1 MKTEGTLQAGQGYPP
16 LAFDARKR
24 PFDHGERKMNW
35 LVKTFSSSIGK
46 KQVMAV
52 TGLSFCVFVTVHLLG
67 NLTIYAGKDSFLS
80 YVDHLHSVEALVTFA
95 EFGLIF
101 FAVLHIGMGLFL
113 FLENYKARPVSYAVK
128 KSAGG
133 QTIGS
138 WSAPYTGAL
147 ILVFVIVHLIKFRF
161 VDKMTI
167 NDFVILSDTFADFGF
182 WTLFYIA
189 GVIVVAVHVSHGFW
203 SGFQTLGLSH
213 PKYMP
218 FIERLRIV
226 FSLIIGIG
234 FASIPVFVFLSL

>member
-1 MKTEGTLQAGQGYPP
+1 M
-16 LAFDARKR
+16 D
-24 PFDHGERKMNW
+24 W
-35 LVKTFSSSIGK
+35 LVKTFTSSIGK

-52 TGLSFCVFVTVHLLG
+52 TGLAFCVFIAVHLMG
-67 NLTIYAGKDSFLS
+67 NLTLYAGKDSFLS
-80 YVDHLHSVEALVTFA
+80 YVDHLHSVEALVTLA

-101 FAVLHIGMGLFL
+101 FAVLHIGMGLYL
-113 FLENYKARPVSYAVK
+113 FLENRKARPVSYAVD

-133 QTIGS
+133 RTIGS
-138 WSAPYTGAL
+138 RTAPYTGAL

-167 NDFVILSDTFADFGF
+167 NDFVILSNTFADFSF

-189 GVIVVAVHVSHGFW
+189 GVIVVAVHVSHGLW

-218 FIERLRIV
+218 WVERLGII

-234 FASIPVFVFLSL
+234 FGSIPVFLFLSL

>member
-1 MKTEGTLQAGQGYPP
+1 
-16 LAFDARKR
+16 
-24 PFDHGERKMNW
+24 MNW

-46 KQVMAV
+46 KQVQAV
-52 TGLSFCVFVTVHLLG
+52 TGLFFCLFVAVHLMG
-67 NLTIYAGKDSFLS
+67 NLTIYAGKESFLS
-80 YVDHLHSVEALVTFA
+80 YVDRLHSVEALVTLA

-101 FAVLHIGMGLFL
+101 FAVLHIGMGLYL
-113 FLENYKARPVSYAVK
+113 FLENRRARPVAYAVD

-133 QTIGS
+133 RTIGS
-138 WSAPYTGAL
+138 RTGPYTGAL
-147 ILVFVIVHLIKFRF
+147 ILVFVIFHLLRFRF

-167 NDFVILSDTFADFGF
+167 NDFTILSNTFAEFGF

-203 SGFQTLGLSH
+203 SGFQTLGLNH

-218 FIERLRIV
+218 FVERVGII

-234 FASIPVFVFLSL
+234 FASIPIFLFLSL

>member
-1 MKTEGTLQAGQGYPP
+1 
-16 LAFDARKR
+16 
-24 PFDHGERKMNW
+24 MNW

-52 TGLSFCVFVTVHLLG
+52 TGLLFCLFITVHLMG
-67 NLTIYAGKDSFLS
+67 NLTIYGGKDSFLS
-80 YVDHLHSVEALVTFA
+80 YVDHLHSVEALVTLA

-101 FAVLHIGMGLFL
+101 FAVLHIGMGLYL
-113 FLENYKARPVSYAVK
+113 FLENRRARPIAYAID

-133 QTIGS
+133 RTIGS
-138 WSAPYTGAL
+138 RTSPYTGAL
-147 ILVFVIVHLIKFRF
+147 ILLFVITHLLKFRF

-167 NDFVILSDTFADFGF
+167 NDFTILSSTFADFGF

-218 FIERLRIV
+218 FVERFAIV

-234 FASIPVFVFLSL
+234 FASIPVYLFLSL

>member
-1 MKTEGTLQAGQGYPP
+1 
-16 LAFDARKR
+16 
-24 PFDHGERKMNW
+24 MNW

-46 KQVMAV
+46 KQVQAV
-52 TGLSFCVFVTVHLLG
+52 TGLLFCLFVAVHLMG
-67 NLTIYAGKDSFLS
+67 NLTIYAGKEAFLS
-80 YVDHLHSVEALVTFA
+80 YVDHLHSVEALVTVA

-101 FAVLHIGMGLFL
+101 FAVLHIGMGLYL
-113 FLENYKARPVSYAVK
+113 FLENRRARPVVYAVD

-133 QTIGS
+133 RTIGS
-138 WSAPYTGAL
+138 RTAPYSGAL
-147 ILVFVIVHLIKFRF
+147 ILVFVIFHLIKFRF

-167 NDFVILSDTFADFGF
+167 NDFTILSNTFAEFGF

-203 SGFQTLGLSH
+203 SGFQTLGLNH

-218 FIERLRIV
+218 FVERVGIV

-234 FASIPVFVFLSL
+234 FASIPIFLFLSL

>member
-1 MKTEGTLQAGQGYPP
+1 
-16 LAFDARKR
+16 
-24 PFDHGERKMNW
+24 MNW

-46 KQVMAV
+46 KQVQAV
-52 TGLSFCVFVTVHLLG
+52 TGLLFCLFVAVHLMG
-67 NLTIYAGKDSFLS
+67 NLTIYAGKESFLS
-80 YVDHLHSVEALVTFA
+80 YVDHLHSVEALVTVA

-101 FAVLHIGMGLFL
+101 FAVLHIGMGLYL
-113 FLENYKARPVSYAVK
+113 FLENRRARPVAYAVD

-133 QTIGS
+133 RTIGS
-138 WSAPYTGAL
+138 RTAPYTGAL
-147 ILVFVIVHLIKFRF
+147 ILVFVIFHLIRFRF

-167 NDFVILSDTFADFGF
+167 NDFTILSNTFAEFGF

-203 SGFQTLGLSH
+203 SGFQTLGLNH

-218 FIERLRIV
+218 VLERVGII

-234 FASIPVFVFLSL
+234 FASIPVFLFVSL

>member
-1 MKTEGTLQAGQGYPP
+1 
-16 LAFDARKR
+16 
-24 PFDHGERKMNW
+24 MNW

-46 KQVMAV
+46 KQVQAV
-52 TGLSFCVFVTVHLLG
+52 TGLLFCLFVAVHLMG
-67 NLTIYAGKDSFLS
+67 NLTIYAGKESFLS
-80 YVDHLHSVEALVTFA
+80 YVDHLHSFEALVTVA

-101 FAVLHIGMGLFL
+101 FAVLHIGMGLYL
-113 FLENYKARPVSYAVK
+113 FLENRRARPVAYAVD

-133 QTIGS
+133 RTIGS
-138 WSAPYTGAL
+138 RTAPYTGAL
-147 ILVFVIVHLIKFRF
+147 ILVFVIFHLIRFRF

-167 NDFVILSDTFADFGF
+167 NDFTILSNTFAEFGF

-203 SGFQTLGLSH
+203 SGFQTLGLNH

-218 FIERLRIV
+218 VLERVGII

-234 FASIPVFVFLSL
+234 FASIPIFLFLSL

>member
-1 MKTEGTLQAGQGYPP
+1 MVE
-16 LAFDARKR
+16 
-24 PFDHGERKMNW
+24 MNW
-35 LVKTFSSSIGK
+35 LVKTFTSSIGK

-52 TGLSFCVFVTVHLLG
+52 TGLCFCLFIAVHLMG
-67 NLTIYAGKDSFLS
+67 NFTIYAGKDSFLS
-80 YVDHLHSVEALVTFA
+80 YVDHLHSVEALVTIA
-95 EFGLIF
+95 EMGLIF
-101 FAVLHIGMGLFL
+101 LAVLHIGMGLFL
-113 FLENYKARPVSYAVK
+113 FLENRRARPAPYAVK

-138 WSAPYTGAL
+138 WTAPYTGVL

-167 NDFVILSDTFADFGF
+167 DDFVILSKTFADFGF

-189 GVIVVAVHVSHGFW
+189 GVILVAVHVSHGFW

-218 FIERLRIV
+218 LIERLAIV
-226 FSLIIGIG
+226 VSLVIGIG
-234 FASIPVFVFLSL
+234 FASIPVFLFLSL

>member
-1 MKTEGTLQAGQGYPP
+1 
-16 LAFDARKR
+16 
-24 PFDHGERKMNW
+24 MNW

-46 KQVMAV
+46 KQVQAV
-52 TGLSFCVFVTVHLLG
+52 TGLLFCLFVAVHLMG
-67 NLTIYAGKDSFLS
+67 NLTIYAGKESFLS
-80 YVDHLHSVEALVTFA
+80 YVDHLHSFEALVTVA

-101 FAVLHIGMGLFL
+101 FAVLHIGMGLYL
-113 FLENYKARPVSYAVK
+113 FLENRRARPVAYAVD

-133 QTIGS
+133 RTIGS
-138 WSAPYTGAL
+138 RTAPYTGAL
-147 ILVFVIVHLIKFRF
+147 ILVFVIFHLIKFRF

-167 NDFVILSDTFADFGF
+167 NDFVILSNTFAEFGF

-203 SGFQTLGLSH
+203 SGFQTLGLNH

-218 FIERLRIV
+218 LVERVGIV

-234 FASIPVFVFLSL
+234 FASIPVFLFVSL

>member
-1 MKTEGTLQAGQGYPP
+1 
-16 LAFDARKR
+16 
-24 PFDHGERKMNW
+24 MNW

-46 KQVMAV
+46 KQVQAV
-52 TGLSFCVFVTVHLLG
+52 TGLLFCLFVAVHLMG
-67 NLTIYAGKDSFLS
+67 NLTIYAGKEAFLS
-80 YVDHLHSVEALVTFA
+80 YVDHLHSVEALVTVA

-101 FAVLHIGMGLFL
+101 FAVLHIGMGLYL
-113 FLENYKARPVSYAVK
+113 FLENRRARPVAYAVD

-133 QTIGS
+133 RTIGS
-138 WSAPYTGAL
+138 RTGPYTGAL
-147 ILVFVIVHLIKFRF
+147 ILVFVIFHLIRFRF

-167 NDFVILSDTFADFGF
+167 NDFTILSNTFAEFGF

-203 SGFQTLGLSH
+203 SGFQTLGLNH

-218 FIERLRIV
+218 FVERVGII

-234 FASIPVFVFLSL
+234 FASIPIFLLLSL

>member
-1 MKTEGTLQAGQGYPP
+1 
-16 LAFDARKR
+16 
-24 PFDHGERKMNW
+24 MNW

-46 KQVMAV
+46 KQVQAV
-52 TGLSFCVFVTVHLLG
+52 TGLLFCLFVAVHLMG
-67 NLTIYAGKDSFLS
+67 NLTIYAGKESFLS
-80 YVDHLHSVEALVTFA
+80 YVDHLHSFEALVTVA

-101 FAVLHIGMGLFL
+101 FAVLHIGMGLYL
-113 FLENYKARPVSYAVK
+113 FLENRRARPVAYAVD

-133 QTIGS
+133 RTIGS
-138 WSAPYTGAL
+138 RTGPYTGAL
-147 ILVFVIVHLIKFRF
+147 ILVFVIFHLIRFRF

-167 NDFVILSDTFADFGF
+167 NDFTILSNTFAEFGF

-203 SGFQTLGLSH
+203 SGFQTLGLNH

-218 FIERLRIV
+218 VLERVGII

-234 FASIPVFVFLSL
+234 FASIPVFLFVSL

>member
-1 MKTEGTLQAGQGYPP
+1 
-16 LAFDARKR
+16 
-24 PFDHGERKMNW
+24 
-35 LVKTFSSSIGK
+35 
-46 KQVMAV
+46 MAV
-52 TGLSFCVFVTVHLLG
+52 TGLAFCVFIAVHLTG
-67 NLTIYAGKDSFLS
+67 NLTLYAGKDPFLS
-80 YVDHLHSVEALVTFA
+80 YVDHLHSVEALVTLA

-101 FAVLHIGMGLFL
+101 FAVLHIGMGLYL
-113 FLENYKARPVSYAVK
+113 FLENRKARPVSYAVQ

-133 QTIGS
+133 RTIGS
-138 WSAPYTGAL
+138 RTAPYTGAL

-161 VDKMTI
+161 IDKMTI
-167 NDFVILSDTFADFGF
+167 NDFVILSNTFRDFGF

-218 FIERLRIV
+218 WVERLGIV

-234 FASIPVFVFLSL
+234 FGSIPVFLFLSL

>member
-1 MKTEGTLQAGQGYPP
+1 VCPP
-16 LAFDARKR
+16 LAFDVSKR
-24 PFDHGERKMNW
+24 PFDHGERRMNW
-35 LVKTFSSSIGK
+35 LVKTFMSSIGK

-52 TGLSFCVFVTVHLLG
+52 TGLCFCLFIGVHLMG

-80 YVDHLHSVEALVTFA
+80 YVDHLHSVEALVTLA

-113 FLENYKARPVSYAVK
+113 FLENRSARPAPYAVK

-133 QTIGS
+133 QTIAS
-138 WSAPYTGAL
+138 STSPYTGAL
-147 ILVFVIVHLIKFRF
+147 ILIFVIAHLIKFRF

-167 NDFVILSDTFADFGF
+167 DDFVILSNTFVDFGF

-218 FIERLRIV
+218 FIERLGIV

-234 FASIPVFVFLSL
+234 FASIPVFMFLSL

>member
-1 MKTEGTLQAGQGYPP
+1 MVE
-16 LAFDARKR
+16 
-24 PFDHGERKMNW
+24 MNW
-35 LVKTFSSSIGK
+35 LVKTFTSSIGK

-52 TGLSFCVFVTVHLLG
+52 TGLSFCLFVTVHMMG

-80 YVDHLHSVEALVTFA
+80 YVDRLHSFESLVTVA
-95 EFGLIF
+95 EFGLILL
-101 FAVLHIGMGLFL
+101 AVLHIGMGLYL
-113 FLENYKARPVSYAVK
+113 FLENRKARPAPYAVK

-138 WSAPYTGAL
+138 WTAPYTGVL

-161 VDKMTI
+161 VEKMTI
-167 NDFVILSDTFADFGF
+167 DDFVILSKTFADLGF

-189 GVIVVAVHVSHGFW
+189 GVIVVAIHVSHGFW

-218 FIERLRIV
+218 LVERLGII
-226 FSLIIGIG
+226 FSFIIGIG

>member
-1 MKTEGTLQAGQGYPP
+1 
-16 LAFDARKR
+16 
-24 PFDHGERKMNW
+24 MNW

-46 KQVMAV
+46 KQVQAV
-52 TGLSFCVFVTVHLLG
+52 TGLLFCLFVAVHLMG
-67 NLTIYAGKDSFLS
+67 NLTIYAGKESFLS
-80 YVDHLHSVEALVTFA
+80 YVDRLHSVEALVTLA

-101 FAVLHIGMGLFL
+101 FAVLHIGMGLYL
-113 FLENYKARPVSYAVK
+113 FLENRRARPVAYAVD

-133 QTIGS
+133 RTIGS
-138 WSAPYTGAL
+138 RTGPYTGAL
-147 ILVFVIVHLIKFRF
+147 ILVFVIFHLIRFRF

-167 NDFVILSDTFADFGF
+167 NDFTILSNTFAEFGF

-203 SGFQTLGLSH
+203 SGFQTLGLNH

-218 FIERLRIV
+218 FVERVGII

-234 FASIPVFVFLSL
+234 FASIPSFCRAEDPL

>member
-1 MKTEGTLQAGQGYPP
+1 
-16 LAFDARKR
+16 
-24 PFDHGERKMNW
+24 MNW
-35 LVKTFSSSIGK
+35 LVKTFTSSIGK
-46 KQVMAV
+46 KQVQAV
-52 TGLSFCVFVTVHLLG
+52 TGLVFCLFITVHLMG
-67 NLTIYAGKDSFLS
+67 NLTIYGGKDSFLS
-80 YVDHLHSVEALVTFA
+80 YVDHLHSVEALVTLA

-101 FAVLHIGMGLFL
+101 LAVFHIGMGLYL
-113 FLENYKARPVSYAVK
+113 FLENRRARPVAYAVK

-167 NDFVILSDTFADFGF
+167 DDFVILSNTFADFGF

-189 GVIVVAVHVSHGFW
+189 AVIVVAVHVSHGFW

-218 FIERLRIV
+218 FVERLGIV

-234 FASIPVFVFLSL
+234 FASIPVFMLLSL

>member
-1 MKTEGTLQAGQGYPP
+1 MVE
-16 LAFDARKR
+16 
-24 PFDHGERKMNW
+24 MNW
-35 LVKTFSSSIGK
+35 LVKTFTSSIGK

-52 TGLSFCVFVTVHLLG
+52 TGLCFCLFITIHLMG
-67 NLTIYAGKDSFLS
+67 NFTIYAGKDSFLS
-80 YVDHLHSVEALVTFA
+80 YVDHLHSVEALVTLA
-95 EFGLIF
+95 EIGLIL

-113 FLENYKARPVSYAVK
+113 FLENRSARPTPYAVK

-138 WSAPYTGAL
+138 WTAPYTGLL
-147 ILVFVIVHLIKFRF
+147 ILVFVIFHLIKFRF

-167 NDFVILSDTFADFGF
+167 DDFVILSKTFADFGF

-189 GVIVVAVHVSHGFW
+189 GVILVAVHVSHGFW

-218 FIERLRIV
+218 LIEGLAIV
-226 FSLIIGIG
+226 FSLVIGIG
-234 FASIPVFVFLSL
+234 FASIPVFLFLSL

>member
-1 MKTEGTLQAGQGYPP
+1 
-16 LAFDARKR
+16 
-24 PFDHGERKMNW
+24 MNW

-46 KQVMAV
+46 KQVQAG
-52 TGLSFCVFVTVHLLG
+52 TGLVFCVFVAVHLMG

-80 YVDHLHSVEALVTFA
+80 YVDHLHSVEALVTLA

-101 FAVLHIGMGLFL
+101 FAVLHIGMGLYL
-113 FLENYKARPVSYAVK
+113 FLENRRARPAAYAVDR
-128 KSAGG
+128 SAGG
-133 QTIGS
+133 RTIGS
-138 WSAPYTGAL
+138 RTAPYTGAL
-147 ILVFVIVHLIKFRF
+147 ILIFVIFHLIKFRF

-167 NDFVILSDTFADFGF
+167 NDFIILSNTFSEFGF

-218 FIERLRIV
+218 WVERVGII
-226 FSLIIGIG
+226 FSLILGIG
-234 FASIPVFVFLSL
+234 FASIPVFLFVFL

>member
-1 MKTEGTLQAGQGYPP
+1 
-16 LAFDARKR
+16 
-24 PFDHGERKMNW
+24 MNW

-46 KQVMAV
+46 KQVQAV
-52 TGLSFCVFVTVHLLG
+52 TGLLFCLFVAVHLMG
-67 NLTIYAGKDSFLS
+67 NLTIYAGKEAFLS
-80 YVDHLHSVEALVTFA
+80 YVDHLHSVEVLVTVA

-101 FAVLHIGMGLFL
+101 FAVLHIGMGLYL
-113 FLENYKARPVSYAVK
+113 FLENRRARPVAYAVD

-133 QTIGS
+133 RTIGS
-138 WSAPYTGAL
+138 RTGPYTGAL
-147 ILVFVIVHLIKFRF
+147 ILVFVIFHLIRFRF

-167 NDFVILSDTFADFGF
+167 NDFTILSNTFAEFGF

-203 SGFQTLGLSH
+203 SGFQTLGLNH

-218 FIERLRIV
+218 FVERVGII

-234 FASIPVFVFLSL
+234 FASIPIFLFLSL

>member
-1 MKTEGTLQAGQGYPP
+1 
-16 LAFDARKR
+16 
-24 PFDHGERKMNW
+24 MNW
-35 LVKTFSSSIGK
+35 LVKTFMSSVGK

-52 TGLSFCVFVTVHLLG
+52 TGLSFCLFVAAHLMG

-80 YVDHLHSVEALVTFA
+80 YVEHLHSVEALVALA

-113 FLENYKARPVSYAVK
+113 FLENRKARPVSYAVDE
-128 KSAGG
+128 SAGG
-133 QTIGS
+133 RTIGS
-138 WSAPYTGAL
+138 RTAPYTGAL
-147 ILVFVIVHLIKFRF
+147 ILIFVLVHLIKFRF

-167 NDFVILSDTFADFGF
+167 NDFVILSNTFADFGF
-182 WTLFYIA
+182 WTLFYVA

-203 SGFQTLGLSH
+203 SGFQTLGISH

-218 FIERLRIV
+218 FVERLGII

>member
-1 MKTEGTLQAGQGYPP
+1 
-16 LAFDARKR
+16 
-24 PFDHGERKMNW
+24 MNW

-80 YVDHLHSVEALVTFA
+80 YVDHLHSVEALVVLA

-113 FLENYKARPVSYAVK
+113 FLENYKARPVSYAVI

-167 NDFVILSDTFADFGF
+167 NDFVILSNTFADFGF
-182 WTLFYIA
+182 WTLFYVA

-203 SGFQTLGLSH
+203 SGLQTLGLSH

-218 FIERLRIV
+218 FIERLGII
-226 FSLIIGIG
+226 FSLILGIG